1 MPKRNI
7 VGIDSA
13 KITGLEHD
21 RQEICWTLG
30 THVSAVVACCMRE
43 SLDSHRT
50 ELDRAGCG
58 ELTRR
63 VECQPV
69 GRSLS
74 ISIADRNTLQC
85 AVGFD

>member
-1 MPKRNI
+1 
-7 VGIDSA
+7 
-13 KITGLEHD
+13 
-21 RQEICWTLG
+21 
-30 THVSAVVACCMRE
+30 MRE

-50 ELDRAGCG
+50 ELELAGCG

-63 VECQPV
+63 VECQPVECQPV

-74 ISIADRNTLQC
+74 ISIADRNTVQC